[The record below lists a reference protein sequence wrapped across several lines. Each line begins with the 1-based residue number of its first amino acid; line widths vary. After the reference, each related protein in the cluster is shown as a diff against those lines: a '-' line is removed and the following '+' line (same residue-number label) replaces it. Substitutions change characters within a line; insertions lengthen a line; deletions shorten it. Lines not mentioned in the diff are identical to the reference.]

1 MTGQAPSMRPASTRG
16 KEEKDPIGLAIRAG
30 KMDDNTLVD
39 VSVLA
44 ALLSLAPGSTRQAA
58 YRSPEA
64 LPPRFPTPSRHL
76 RWRLGDIREWIR
88 RRAMLPQNQN
98 GDATQ
103 TAPADREVV
112 NRQTPDKK
120 KKPGQSRKA
129 EQVRLQKLGE
139 KIIQDQ
145 FARTKGAE

>member
-1 MTGQAPSMRPASTRG
+1 MG
-16 KEEKDPIGLAIRAG
+16 KEERDPIGLAIRAG

-39 VSVLA
+39 VHVLA

-76 RWRLGDIREWIR
+76 RWRLGDVREWIR
-88 RRAMLPQNQN
+88 RRAMLPQNS
-98 GDATQ
+98 DATR
-103 TAPADREVV
+103 TAPADRKV
-112 NRQTPDKK
+112 NCQTTDKK

-129 EQVRLQKLGE
+129 EQVRLQKLAE
-139 KIIQDQ
+139 KLKQGSPASQ
-145 FARTKGAE
+145 TKREEVN

>member
-1 MTGQAPSMRPASTRG
+1 MTGQTSSGRPAAAKG
-16 KEEKDPIGLAIRAG
+16 KEERDSIGLAIRAG

-58 YRSPEA
+58 YRSPDA

-76 RWRLGDIREWIR
+76 RWRLGDVREWIR

-98 GDATQ
+98 SDATQ
-103 TAPADREVV
+103 TAPADRAV

-120 KKPGQSRKA
+120 KKPGRKA

-139 KIIQDQ
+139 RIIQDHLH
-145 FARTKGAE
+145 ATGTGE

>member
-1 MTGQAPSMRPASTRG
+1 MSLQLTAKG
-16 KEEKDPIGLAIRAG
+16 KEERDSIGLAIRAG

-58 YRSPEA
+58 YRSPDA

-88 RRAMLPQNQN
+88 SRAMLPQNKN
-98 GDATQ
+98 SDATQ
-103 TAPADREVV
+103 TAPADREV

-145 FARTKGAE
+145 LHARATGDNLTI